1 MKATLDLVAT
11 SDARRLLSVTVHQ
24 PAAPCATLLLV
35 KCQTPTSLLIRVVIF
50 RSTGVR
56 RALSQWRR
64 AHFAKCA
71 VKIGIVSISDRASTG
86 VYEDKGLPALQDW
99 LTRALHN
106 PITFLSLNRRCRDAR
121 TEDRQCMT
129 NR

>member
-11 SDARRLLSVTVHQ
+11 SDARRLLSVTAHE

-50 RSTGVR
+50 RSTGVW

-71 VKIGIVSISDRASTG
+71 VKIGIVHLA
-86 VYEDKGLPALQDW
+86 
-99 LTRALHN
+99 
-106 PITFLSLNRRCRDAR
+106 TFIFLIILATLYRELSLTAAMDYFPVVLVI
-121 TEDRQCMT
+121 
-129 NR
+129 